1 MVQRLRA
8 PQRRP
13 RWPGGGRGGLPT
25 ALAAARKQASLD
37 VPALGSGPP
46 RRGWSIV
53 GGRRPQTSR
62 DDLLPC
68 GASTSGPAPASCGRP
83 ERPRSSPAAP
93 ADPRG
98 CGRRA
103 RRAGPHGGN
112 LLPEAGSGGPG
123 AEGQPRPRPPRGAA
137 GTAN

>member
-53 GGRRPQTSR
+53 E
-62 DDLLPC
+62 
-68 GASTSGPAPASCGRP
+68 

>member
-1 MVQRLRA
+1 SPAHPTQRDQYVCRAARRAVGMPPLPRRQCIQRLNSHGRSEERRRTRTRRSSEVPMVQRLRA

-53 GGRRPQTSR
+53 GGRHVHNH
-62 DDLLPC
+62 
-68 GASTSGPAPASCGRP
+68 AVGP
-83 ERPRSSPAAP
+83 
-93 ADPRG
+93 
-98 CGRRA
+98 RA
-103 RRAGPHGGN
+103 
-112 LLPEAGSGGPG
+112 E
-123 AEGQPRPRPPRGAA
+123 
-137 GTAN
+137 